1 MAVPAV
7 VWSLVLMV
15 VKWLSPVARD
25 AFAEAMKAFYKVAME
40 SPNQLDD
47 VAAKVIVTL
56 LNVDVSGVTFTPSV
70 GGSAPKEVV
79 DAVTGGL
86 IEVTTGRPFDP
97 MIDTGA

>member
-25 AFAEAMKAFYKVAME
+25 AFSEAMKSFYKVAME

-47 VAAKVIVTL
+47 IAAKVIVTM
-56 LNVDVSGVTFTPSV
+56 LNVDVSGVTFTPPAA
-70 GGSAPKEVV
+70 GSAPAEVV
-79 DAVTGGL
+79 AAITGGL
-86 IEVTTGRPFDP
+86 IEVGTGRPFDP
-97 MIDTGA
+97 AVDSGP